1 MSEIA
6 KAVAAL
12 EEQAAEAR
20 ELRQTIERIEAEGDA
35 HLDELRGIGSAILHL
50 HFDLDNQIAEHDY
63 SAVEQAVGT
72 LGGLVDVA
80 EILPK
85 IDAFLLLTSLL
96 EGTPTPDLTVP
107 IGLFKAGETSV
118 FEHPRLTQEDLDRQF
133 QNEMADWS
141 DPDEQDDRWAEDH
154 ETAEHEAIRNRA
166 HRAGRHLME
175 LFDHIG
181 DNLWPELIESVETG
195 RRDDAVRALAAVAAA
210 ARDARPAYKLYEVNL
225 SAQYT
230 ANPSSLG
237 AMGEYLSDFETWL
250 MSQRHS

>member
-20 ELRQTIERIEAEGDA
+20 ELRQTLERIEAEVDA
-35 HLDELRGIGSAILHL
+35 HLDDLRGIGSAILDL

-85 IDAFLLLTSLL
+85 IDAVLLLTALL

-107 IGLFKAGETSV
+107 VELFEAGE
-118 FEHPRLTQEDLDRQF
+118 
-133 QNEMADWS
+133 
-141 DPDEQDDRWAEDH
+141 AEDH
-154 ETAEHEAIRNRA
+154 RSAEQEAIRNRA
-166 HRAGRHLME
+166 HKAGLHLIE

-195 RRDDAVRALAAVAAA
+195 RRDDAVRALAAAAAA

-225 SAQYT
+225 SIQYE
-230 ANPSSLG
+230 ADPSSLG
-237 AMGEYLSDFETWL
+237 AMGEFLSGFETWL
-250 MSQRHS
+250 FSQKDS